1 MSASDS
7 TSTFNSEDVWFVVK
21 SYDVHQEWFRAL
33 SMPDRPNYIDLGD
46 DTTHPIQHIGNVPI
60 RKEGEQTCIKNDLH
74 VPTIKK
80 NLVLI
85 DQIVEQGIQVRFNN
99 EGCFIETY
107 GRIIARGW
115 IEGRCSSSI

>member
-46 DTTHPIQHIGNVPI
+46 DTTHPIQHIGNIPFS
-60 RKEGEQTCIKNDLH
+60 KDGKNNCIKNVLH
-74 VPTIKK
+74 VPTITK
-80 NLVLI
+80 NLVSVG
-85 DQIVEQGIQVRFNN
+85 QIVEQGM
-99 EGCFIETY
+99 
-107 GRIIARGW
+107 
-115 IEGRCSSSI
+115 